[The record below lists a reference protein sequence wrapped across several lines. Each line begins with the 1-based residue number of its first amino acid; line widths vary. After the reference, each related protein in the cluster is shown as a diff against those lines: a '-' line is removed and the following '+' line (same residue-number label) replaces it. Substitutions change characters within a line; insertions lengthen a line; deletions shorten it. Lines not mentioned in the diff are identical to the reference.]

1 MADARR
7 YNAVAMTLHWLI
19 AALILTN
26 ICLAWYF
33 NTLHGLAKVGPLQ
46 ILKSIGITIL
56 TLSVLRL
63 VWRLVS
69 PPPPMPAS
77 LTGWERIGA
86 HAVHAGLYLIMLG
99 MPLTGWAMS
108 SASRLISVYPITW
121 FGLFKWP
128 AITALSNL
136 PPERMKPAHALFQG
150 LHDNG
155 AILAYALIAF
165 HVLAALRHQFIK
177 NDEVLWRM
185 LPTMRRPA

>member
-19 AALILTN
+19 AALIATN

-33 NTLHGLAKVGPLQ
+33 NTLHGLSKVGPLQ
-46 ILKSIGITIL
+46 IHKSIGITIL

-63 VWRLVS
+63 AWRFIS
-69 PPPPMPAS
+69 PPPPMPA
-77 LTGWERIGA
+77 
-86 HAVHAGLYLIMLG
+86 
-99 MPLTGWAMS
+99 MS
-108 SASRLISVYPITW
+108 SASPLIKVYPITW
-121 FGLFKWP
+121 FGLFRWP
-128 AITALSNL
+128 TITALSSL
-136 PPERMKPAHALFQG
+136 SPDRMKPAHALFQG

-155 AILAYALIAF
+155 AILAYVLIAF